1 MFPVTTFFAALSA
14 FMLVALSVNVIRTR
28 QRTRTIIGDGGNE
41 IMQRATRA
49 QANFSEYVPMALIMM
64 ALLEAAGT
72 RSWVLV
78 VLGLLLLAGRASHAY
93 SLLVHEVKYE
103 GASLNERIKFRKAG
117 MIATFFVIVVE
128 GLLLL
133 A

>member
-41 IMQRATRA
+41 IMQRAMRA

-64 ALLEAAGT
+64 ALLEAHAT

-93 SLLVHEVKYE
+93 SLLVYEVTFATAPIEK
-103 GASLNERIKFRKAG
+103 RIKFRKAG

-128 GLLLL
+128 AILLL